1 MFWLCRRVDG
11 QLSGEAA
18 VGYEA
23 QIATAD
29 AWLAA
34 EDPDEAVVVAREA
47 VREADASGPGAVARA
62 LRALG
67 QALVRSGEP
76 DAGEEAL
83 REAIRLADPADH
95 ATAADAWHHLGLA
108 RQAREDLTEAER
120 CLRQALHCREAAL
133 GPDHPWLARAWGELA
148 RVAFQRGGRGAGVA
162 SLLLKAQGILDRA
175 LTRPGGPVEPV
186 ALRFDAYTVASNL
199 TMVRL
204 QDARWDEALVALESA
219 LAHLEAFVA
228 LGGAPP
234 DGVRGRLDAYL
245 DALDDA
251 SPPRVDQLRMR
262 LARTVAD
269 DLSLDASEDLSL
281 ELS

>member
-1 MFWLCRRVDG
+1 M
-11 QLSGEAA
+11 
-18 VGYEA
+18 GYEA
-23 QIATAD
+23 QIAVAD

-34 EDPDEAVVVAREA
+34 QDPDEAVAVARDA
-47 VREADASGPGAVARA
+47 VREADAAGPSAVARA
-62 LRALG
+62 LRVLG
-67 QALVRSGEP
+67 QALVLSGEP
-76 DAGEEAL
+76 DDGEAAL

-108 RQAREDLTEAER
+108 RQAREDWTEAER

-133 GPDHPWLARAWGELA
+133 GSDHPWLARAWGELA
-148 RVAFQRGGRGAGVA
+148 RVAFQRGARGAGVA

-175 LTRPGGPVEPV
+175 LARSGGPVEPV

-219 LAHLEAFVA
+219 LTHLEAFVA
-228 LGGAPP
+228 LGGALP

-251 SPPRVDQLRMR
+251 SPPQVLRLR
-262 LARTVAD
+262 LWLARTVPE
-269 DLSLDASEDLSL
+269 DLSLDASEDRSLDRLS
-281 ELS
+281 